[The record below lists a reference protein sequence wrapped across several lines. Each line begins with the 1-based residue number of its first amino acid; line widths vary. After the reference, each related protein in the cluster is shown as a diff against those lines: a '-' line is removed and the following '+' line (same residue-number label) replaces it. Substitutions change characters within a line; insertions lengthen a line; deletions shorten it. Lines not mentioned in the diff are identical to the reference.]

1 MRQDYSVNALH
12 DGSSHELQKSY
23 RNEKPPRYSR
33 ELVPGNAY
41 TYIDLSYPHSL
52 LLARRR
58 HAPVAKRTIRP
69 PDAFDRIFDILP
81 HRPAVYSGLFIRT
94 SSAGG
99 FLLKL

>member
-1 MRQDYSVNALH
+1 MLTPCTIAVFT
-12 DGSSHELQKSY
+12 SY
-23 RNEKPPRYSR
+23 KKVTETKKTPRYSW

-52 LLARRR
+52 LLARKR
-58 HAPVAKRTIRP
+58 HAPVAERTTRP
-69 PDAFDRIFDILP
+69 PDPFDQILDILP